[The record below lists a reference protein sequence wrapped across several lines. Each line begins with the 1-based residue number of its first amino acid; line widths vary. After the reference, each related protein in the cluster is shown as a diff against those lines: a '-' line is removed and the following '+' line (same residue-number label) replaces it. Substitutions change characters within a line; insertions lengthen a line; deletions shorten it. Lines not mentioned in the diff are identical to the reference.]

1 MWLGLITI
9 SSLFTKCADEPGSL
23 LPVVKELNQRGW
35 LNKIVTTRKG
45 IIKGGT
51 EITRTSLWQL
61 LTNPLYAGK
70 VRYKTE
76 VHKGEHEA
84 IVDEVLWKRVQT
96 IMACN
101 SGNGG
106 REVKNRHG
114 SILRGLLQCTPCG
127 CAMTP
132 SYATKNQ
139 KVALSLLHLRQSPKA
154 RLGKVPF

>member
-1 MWLGLITI
+1 MDPATNKLIINFEEATRVRAI
-9 SSLFTKCADEPGSL
+9 FRLYAEHGSL
-23 LPVVKELNQRGW
+23 LPVVQELNKRGW
-35 LNKIVTTRKG
+35 LNKVVTTRKG

-96 IMACN
+96 IMAQN

-127 CAMTP
+127 SRNDPIVRMQER
-132 SYATKNQ
+132 S
-139 KVALSLLHLRQSPKA
+139 S
-154 RLGKVPF
+154 